1 MLLLA
6 PHGPA
11 SITDAV
17 TSWRLI
23 KAYEGKLAH
32 KDTNIFGI
40 HHFIDR
46 RDKFRL
52 IRVSAW
58 SNVSNTQVRDFL

>member
-1 MLLLA
+1 MLILA

-23 KAYEGKLAH
+23 RADEGELAR
-32 KDTNIFGI
+32 KDANIFGI
-40 HHFIDR
+40 DHLIGR
-46 RDKFRL
+46 QDKHRL
-52 IRVSAW
+52 IRVSA
-58 SNVSNTQVRDFL
+58 